1 MIKGKICII
10 VLVLIFVVGNSG
22 SNIYAATNDI
32 AIRVLLDNAYSL
44 SYGDEVSEARNRVAT
59 AEYQFN
65 FVWEI
70 QFSPSITHVSP
81 LYIDNCSLP
90 IASNCTDS
98 SCGSGCNNGSTLF
111 TNGIH
116 HKNGYQNFYKVKRDV
131 SAAGYD
137 LMLTLTSAALCNSVL
152 GLGDITGKHSLV
164 TNMTNFS
171 SYLKTRIIQH
181 EISHNFNCSDGG
193 CTARCIMSGGWD
205 SYSPWT
211 NTNIWCLYHQGQ
223 FNRSL
228 H

>member
-44 SYGDEVSEARNRVAT
+44 SYGDEVSEARNRVAA

-90 IASNCTDS
+90 IR
-98 SCGSGCNNGSTLF
+98 L
-111 TNGIH
+111 
-116 HKNGYQNFYKVKRDV
+116 
-131 SAAGYD
+131 
-137 LMLTLTSAALCNSVL
+137 
-152 GLGDITGKHSLV
+152 
-164 TNMTNFS
+164 
-171 SYLKTRIIQH
+171 
-181 EISHNFNCSDGG
+181 
-193 CTARCIMSGGWD
+193 
-205 SYSPWT
+205 
-211 NTNIWCLYHQGQ
+211 
-223 FNRSL
+223 
-228 H
+228 